1 MDEESYPFFAYGTLR
16 ALPLLAH
23 ILTGDSNNT
32 HIVTRIIAP
41 SRVHGYSRWAI
52 RNNCSAAA
60 VKDSHGSMDG
70 LLLYLSKDQR
80 ERLESLRGPLF
91 DTTHVMVSLN
101 VGMNLGADMWVFR
114 GAGEMLS
121 NKPWS
126 FDDFCHD
133 VLPHCIPMGPTD
145 TEPSRRRA

>member
-1 MDEESYPFFAYGTLR
+1 MDQDTYPFFAYGTLR
-16 ALPLLAH
+16 ALPLLSY

-32 HIVTRIIAP
+32 HIVTRIIVL
-41 SRVHGYSRWAI
+41 SRVHGYSRWGI
-52 RNNCSAAA
+52 RNNNSAAA
-60 VKDSHGSMDG
+60 VKDPHGSMDG
-70 LLLYLSKDQR
+70 LLLYLSKAQR

-91 DTTHVMVSLN
+91 ETTHVMVILN
-101 VGMNLGADMWVFR
+101 TGVNLGADMWEFI

-121 NKPWS
+121 NEPWS

-133 VLPHCIPMGPTD
+133 VLPHWIQMGP